1 MQKLVRAINS
11 LKTTQVSSLV
21 EKRLSD
27 FEKMHVTG
35 NREWFCEMCFCL
47 LTANAS
53 AEMGLKV
60 QNALGFDGF
69 YSLPEQ
75 ELSAR
80 LRGLGYRFY
89 NRRAEFISLA
99 RKHADI
105 KDRVKKFSGEQE
117 ARKWLDGNI
126 KGLGLKESSH
136 FLRNVGYKNLAIIDR
151 HVLNILD
158 EHGVHEKPKTVSP
171 KNYFAI
177 EKKLSQICTRT
188 GTTQAELDLYLW
200 YMKTGK
206 VLK

>member
-1 MQKLVRAINS
+1 MHKLVATINS
-11 LKTTQVSSLV
+11 LKTAPVSSLV
-21 EKRLSD
+21 QKRLSD
-27 FEKMHVTG
+27 FEKMHLTG
-35 NREWFCEMCFCL
+35 NREWFCELCFCL
-47 LTANAS
+47 LTANTS

-69 YSLPEQ
+69 FGLPEKK
-75 ELSAR
+75 LSSKLQA
-80 LRGLGYRFY
+80 LGYRFY
-89 NRRAEFISLA
+89 NRRAEFITLA

-105 KDRVKKFSGEQE
+105 RDKVKSMGSEHDARV
-117 ARKWLDGNI
+117 WLDENV

-158 EHGVHEKPKTVSP
+158 EHGVHEKPKTMSP

-177 EKKLSQICTRT
+177 EKKLEQICGRT
-188 GTTQAELDLYLW
+188 EMTQAELDLYLW